1 MSPVSDEQAL
11 VLDFI
16 DTLQRIA
23 EALEDIRDQLEY
35 DKGANED
42 DTGR

>member
-1 MSPVSDEQAL
+1 MSLPSDENEL

-23 EALEDIRDQLEY
+23 EALEDIREELKS
-35 DKGANED
+35 DKGDNKD
-42 DTGR
+42 DTRR

>member
-1 MSPVSDEQAL
+1 MSAPSDEHEL

-16 DTLQRIA
+16 DSLRRIA
-23 EALEDIRDQLEY
+23 EALEDIRDELKS

-42 DTGR
+42 DTRR